1 MFLKNNDLGVLDS
14 ALIPHLFPHFFVV
27 FARHLNGFFCRKTRS
42 VLVGSLCLAT
52 FINYGRRLII
62 CAPAFGWQIIIRL
75 VEGKAELKGL
85 RCNRDLI
92 GAGGRLFGL
101 DRRPF

>member
-1 MFLKNNDLGVLDS
+1 M
-14 ALIPHLFPHFFVV
+14 
-27 FARHLNGFFCRKTRS
+27 
-42 VLVGSLCLAT
+42 AT

-62 CAPAFGWQIIIRL
+62 CAPALGWQIIIRL
-75 VEGKAELKGL
+75 DEGKAELEEL

-101 DRRPF
+101 DRKPF